1 MDIGIESRGSGLSE
15 CGAELLKPII
25 TRIAT
30 KGTKTHKPKKPW
42 PVSGWWHFCL
52 CVFVPFVAILGSLT
66 LFQREPYSGR
76 SLESEFDEQ
85 WMRLALNAARE
96 AQAAGE
102 VPIGT
107 CIVSENK
114 LVAVCGNRT
123 RTDCDPTAHAE
134 IVALREAA
142 SKLGNYRLP
151 AVDVY
156 STIEPCAMCAGALI
170 QARVRRL
177 IYGAPDERAGAVTSR
192 FRICDTDFLNHRIE
206 ISAGVLEAECRALMQ
221 EFFQTRRG
229 RIVD

>member
-1 MDIGIESRGSGLSE
+1 L
-15 CGAELLKPII
+15 
-25 TRIAT
+25 
-30 KGTKTHKPKKPW
+30 
-42 PVSGWWHFCL
+42 
-52 CVFVPFVAILGSLT
+52 
-66 LFQREPYSGR
+66 RETFFLPYSGR
-76 SLESEFDEQ
+76 SLFEGRMSAAELDFDEQ
-85 WMRLALNAARE
+85 WMRQALAAARE
-96 AQAAGE
+96 AQANGE

-114 LVAVCGNRT
+114 LVAVSGNRT

-142 SKLGNYRLP
+142 RKLGNYRLTG
-151 AVDVY
+151 VDVY

-177 IYGAPDERAGAVTSR
+177 VYGAPDERAGAVASR

-206 ISAGVLEAECRALMQ
+206 VSAGVLEAECRALMQ